1 MSGGTD
7 WREKARQDLIAGINA
22 WRRMTRINPPR
33 LIDWRQRH
41 TALSPIHDGVA
52 LDPNLSPQRADAI
65 RWITPLTQFEMGKD
79 MPVLVSSRPR
89 SSLSQMANSSE
100 WHLVIMTMM
109 IFAYLGSRV
118 LSLIMTQFG

>member
-1 MSGGTD
+1 MVVAIEMNCRHPWFFDKSTCRCQAGRIGG
-7 WREKARQDLIAGINA
+7 KKQDKTVIAGINT

-65 RWITPLTQFEMGKD
+65 RWITIYYGHTALTQFEMGKD
-79 MPVLVSSRPR
+79 MPVLV
-89 SSLSQMANSSE
+89 
-100 WHLVIMTMM
+100 
-109 IFAYLGSRV
+109 
-118 LSLIMTQFG
+118 